1 MWIVGIGFGFG
12 SYFVAYM
19 YSWMRDVDE
28 RMNKINNRLDS
39 FSNWFIKNKEF
50 E

>member
-1 MWIVGIGFGFG
+1 MG
-12 SYFVAYM
+12 
-19 YSWMRDVDE
+19 DVDE